1 MPPPGCPMVRILTA
15 HRVFPAK
22 VTGGNGI
29 AGTSV
34 VPGYCLNNTL
44 KAAGA
49 AMTFLLQIKLYK
61 TMGLSWFRQRYDG
74 RPRPFPDGARAI
86 RREACGF
93 GSIPESQLLR
103 RRVRPSS
110 KEHSSLLPLR
120 VLISFFLRLRCA
132 WRVGCGEVL
141 MCCWLVNGGFAV
153 VAGRGTPFCWGVGCF
168 FV

>member
-1 MPPPGCPMVRILTA
+1 MPPPGCPMVRFLTA

-61 TMGLSWFRQRYDG
+61 TMGLSWFRQQYDG
-74 RPRPFPDGARAI
+74 QPRLLRDGARAV
-86 RREACGF
+86 RPEAYAWS
-93 GSIPESQLLR
+93 SIPESQLLR
-103 RRVRPSS
+103 RRVR
-110 KEHSSLLPLR
+110 
-120 VLISFFLRLRCA
+120 
-132 WRVGCGEVL
+132 
-141 MCCWLVNGGFAV
+141 
-153 VAGRGTPFCWGVGCF
+153 
-168 FV
+168 